1 MSLLRQTKVENVTIA
16 INTAISGAID
26 VSRYSGMQVFMPAA
40 WTAANIGFKVC
51 ATESGTY
58 VQLNDKDDAIVEIAS
73 PTAALAHNAPSELF
87 PTMFLKVWSQ
97 DGAGSDTNQAAAR
110 TLTLVLKS

>member
-1 MSLLRQTKVENVTIA
+1 MALQRLTKYETVTIA

-26 VSRYSGMQVFMPAA
+26 VSRYSGMQVFMPAV
-40 WTAANIGFKVC
+40 WTSANIGFKVC
-51 ATESGTY
+51 ATEGGTY
-58 VQLNDKDDAIVEIAS
+58 VQLNDKDDALVEIAS
-73 PTAALAHNAPSELF
+73 PTAAIAHNAPSEIF
-87 PTMFLKVWSQ
+87 PSLWLKLWSQ